1 MAATDFRIA
10 RMVRWHWCRSGLVTG
25 FLAGLL
31 LGAASARAQT
41 PPVVKPL
48 TSGFESHFSVALS
61 IKGTSGTSTTERTLK
76 RTAP

>member
-1 MAATDFRIA
+1 
-10 RMVRWHWCRSGLVTG
+10 MVRCHWCRSGLVTG

-31 LGAASARAQT
+31 LGAASARAPT

-48 TSGFESHFSVALS
+48 RSGFESHFSVALS
-61 IKGTSGTSTTERTLK
+61 INGTSGMSTTERTLK